1 MELYERKYYGIKAKL
16 NEKIKIFFTS
26 VYDHQRTA
34 AYLAALL
41 MLIMGLLIYYLN
53 AHTTMIVDDY
63 GYSFSWVTGKRIA
76 SVQDIVISQYKHYF
90 SWGGRSVVHFLA
102 QYFLMF
108 DKSVFNFA
116 NTIAYLILVCVVY
129 LHAIGRFK
137 IYPAFL
143 AIINFAF
150 FTFMPAFGQVFLWL
164 VGACNYLWGPL
175 LTFAYLL
182 PYRFQFRSADAL
194 IKNKLLAFVFGL
206 LGIAAA
212 WTNEN
217 LGVTAVCFIA
227 LSNLL
232 YYLKNKTV
240 YLWSVFGLCGACIGA
255 ALLILAPGNYVR
267 LATFH
272 SINYARNFVN
282 ITKLFFE
289 PEYLLLPVALM
300 LILYVLIKKQIDISI
315 AALYLIGFLVSMYS
329 MAAAPYYA
337 DRAKL
342 GSLLFCLILI
352 GYFYTKIE
360 TENLDARKVISIFTV
375 CLLIMIGKDFN
386 AARKDI
392 RAYELRNNEKVEY
405 ALQEKSKGNLD
416 IVLPRNYPQTKYC
429 AAWGLEDINK
439 NPKHW
444 TCTGFARYFGLRTVR
459 TK

>member
-1 MELYERKYYGIKAKL
+1 MAAYEKKYYDLKTKL
-16 NEKIKIFFTS
+16 NEKIKIFFALL
-26 VYDHQRTA
+26 YDNQRAA
-34 AYLAALL
+34 AYFSVVLL
-41 MLIMGLLIYYLN
+41 VVMGLLIYYLN
-53 AHTTMIVDDY
+53 VHTTMIVDDY
-63 GYSFSWVTGKRIA
+63 AYSFSWVTGKRIA

-102 QYFLMF
+102 QYFLMY

-116 NTIAYLILVCVVY
+116 NTIAYLTLVCVVY
-129 LHAIGRFK
+129 LHALGSCK

-143 AIINFAF
+143 VIINFAF
-150 FTFMPAFGQVFLWL
+150 FTFMPTFGQVFLWL

-182 PYRFQFRSADAL
+182 PYRFQFHRTDAL

-272 SINYARNFVN
+272 NINYARNFVN
-282 ITKLFFE
+282 ITKLFFQ

-300 LILYVLIKKQIDISI
+300 LILYILIKREIDISI
-315 AALYLIGFLVSMYS
+315 TALYLTGLLVSMYS

-352 GYFYTKIE
+352 GYFYSKIE
-360 TENLDARKVISIFTV
+360 MSSLDTKKIVSILTV
-375 CLLIMIGKDFN
+375 CMLVMIGKDFN
-386 AARKDI
+386 IARKDI
-392 RAYELRNNEKVEY
+392 RAYELRNNAKVEY
-405 ALQEKSKGNLD
+405 ALREKSLGNID
-416 IVLPRNYPQTKYC
+416 VILPRNYPTTKYC